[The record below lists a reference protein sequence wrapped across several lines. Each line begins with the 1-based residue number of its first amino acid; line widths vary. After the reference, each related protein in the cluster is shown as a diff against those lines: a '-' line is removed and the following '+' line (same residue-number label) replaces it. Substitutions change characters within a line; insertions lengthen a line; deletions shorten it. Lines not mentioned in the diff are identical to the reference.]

1 MIAFEDELRGASVE
15 TAILLTYA
23 VGLGHFER
31 EILPSLLATNDRS
44 EILLLADHH
53 QVEETFSEIS
63 AISGPGVHYRLHGI
77 RLPAPQRAFH
87 PKLYLT
93 LGADEMSAWIGS
105 ANLTLF
111 GCRVNAELVERLHF
125 TPADRTH
132 KAAWRDVA
140 DILDAIPALDAG
152 LGHSV
157 SQILRGAALEIRRRA
172 ETASESSLRVLHNAH
187 HPLLEQVRS
196 FVPPEDITRIHAVS
210 PFFDPDGTA
219 LHALRDAY
227 PGAVCNVIT
236 GPNAAGT
243 LEGARVEE
251 WEDPPALEIYGG
263 LEQDSSRPLHAKLY
277 LFAGPTGT
285 WSLIGSPNLSDAA
298 WALTA
303 RGRGNFECALL
314 RIWPD
319 PETAS
324 ALLQPL
330 DRMSGSWRD
339 LVLRTADSTGVDE
352 PGEGAAL
359 AVGTVERVG
368 SRLRAHFSPG
378 ALTADDRVQL
388 RLDLRSGILELP
400 CSLERNEG
408 GVWEATAALAPADSR
423 LPEHPIIVTVRAVAR
438 DGAVREA
445 RVWLSQPPL
454 LDRSNWQRRAAG
466 LAAGYAGTMAD
477 DEALAFADLIYQV
490 TAELAQA
497 QAAHAAG
504 GGGGQGDAGGVEE
517 AAPGKT
523 LGTEE
528 LVRPGEHRPG
538 GDGLTGGSRRALD
551 DVLRALAYWEPADEA
566 DPSEQD
572 EEGAED
578 RPERGV
584 RAAQSPAPYARSTIQ
599 SLRRSFDN
607 SLNQW
612 TRTRPSPANVGDL
625 VRMLDARARGLLDV
639 ILRCLR
645 TGDNL
650 GVGTFTEALLK
661 SLRLGFSI
669 DGVEEASPAGWMI
682 RAWVGDSTREHVR
695 GAVEPVY
702 SSLLVHLAAACLIA
716 RTRDIVVPGGV
727 PLVFAGLQ
735 VTTDRSTVLERTD
748 SDGSFTRE
756 IDRVARREVGF
767 LSEAELV
774 AALQA
779 ADGEI
784 RATQLIRAARWWAP
798 AFSDRYAAL
807 PDAPPQVSRLIQQ
820 LRNRRSG
827 PLKGFVVRASGI
839 HCGCGCRVPEQVRQE
854 IERDSNVVK
863 QCEMCRAHLLPF
875 AIQHDTTRRVLRTFL
890 SDLERSDG

>member
-1 MIAFEDELRGASVE
+1 MIALEEELGTVPAE
-15 TAILLTYA
+15 TAIFLTYA

-44 EILLLADHH
+44 DILLLADHH

-77 RLPAPQRAFH
+77 RLPSAQRAFH

-93 LGADEMSAWIGS
+93 LGADEMSVWIGS
-105 ANLTLF
+105 ANLTIF

-125 TPADRTH
+125 TPAGRTH
-132 KAAWRDVA
+132 KAAWRDVG
-140 DILDAIPALDAG
+140 DILDAIPALDEG
-152 LGHSV
+152 LGHSAT
-157 SQILRGAALEIRRRA
+157 QILRGAALEIRRRT
-172 ETASESSLRVLHNAH
+172 ETASESPLRVLHNAH
-187 HPLLEQVRS
+187 RALLEQVRS
-196 FVPPEDITRIHAVS
+196 FVPPEEITRIDAVS

-227 PGAVCNVIT
+227 PDAVCNVIT

-251 WEDPPALEIYGG
+251 WDDPPALEIYGG
-263 LEQDSSRPLHAKLY
+263 LAQDSSRALHAKLY

-285 WSLIGSPNLSDAA
+285 WSLVGSPNLSDAA
-298 WALTA
+298 WALPA
-303 RGRGNFECALL
+303 RGGGNFECALL
-314 RIWPD
+314 RFWPD
-319 PETAS
+319 PEAAS

-330 DRMSGSWRD
+330 DHTPGSWRD
-339 LVLRTADSTGVDE
+339 LVLRTADSTGAEDS
-352 PGEGAAL
+352 GGGAAL
-359 AVGTVERVG
+359 AAGTVERVG
-368 SRLRAHFSPG
+368 TRLKAHFSPG
-378 ALTADDRVQL
+378 ALTPDERVQL

-400 CSLERNEG
+400 CALERKEG
-408 GVWEATAALAPADSR
+408 GAWEATATLAPADSS
-423 LPEHPIIVTVRAVAR
+423 LPEHPIIVTVRAITR

-477 DEALAFADLIYQV
+477 DEALAFADLLYQV

-504 GGGGQGDAGGVEE
+504 GGGAQDDADGVEE
-517 AAPGKT
+517 ALHGKT

-538 GDGLTGGSRRALD
+538 GDGLSGGSRRALD
-551 DVLRALAYWEPADEA
+551 DVLRALAYWEPADEV

-584 RAAQSPAPYARSTIQ
+584 RAAQAPAPYARSTIQ
-599 SLRRSFDN
+599 SLRRSFEN

-625 VRMLDARARGLLDV
+625 VRMLDARARGMLDV

-645 TGDNL
+645 TGDET
-650 GVGTFTEALLK
+650 GARIFTEALLK

-669 DGVEEASPAGWMI
+669 DGVEEASPAGWI
-682 RAWVGDSTREHVR
+682 VGAWVGESTREHVR
-695 GAVEPVY
+695 GAVESVY
-702 SSLLVHLAAACLIA
+702 SSLLVHLAAVSVIA
-716 RTRDIVVPGGV
+716 RVRDIAVSGGV
-727 PLVFAGLQ
+727 PLIFAGLQ
-735 VTTDRSTVLERTD
+735 VTADRSTVLERTD
-748 SDGSFTRE
+748 TDGSFTRE
-756 IDRVARREVGF
+756 IDRVARRAVGII
-767 LSEAELV
+767 SEAELV
-774 AALQA
+774 AELQA

-784 RATQLIRAARWWAP
+784 RTTQLIRAARWWAP
-798 AFSDRYAAL
+798 AFSERYAAL
-807 PDAPPQVSRLIQQ
+807 PNAPPQVSRLIQQ
-820 LRNRRSG
+820 LRSHRSA
-827 PLKGFVVRASGI
+827 PLKGFTVRASGI
-839 HCGCGCRVPEQVRQE
+839 HCGCGFRVPEQVRQE